1 MVTRKEDLKPET
13 IRHMKG
19 GSGSVA
25 VTRLFQPGSY
35 DSAIRMIARLRLPPQ
50 AGLGYHRHEGE
61 EEMISVVSGVAEYD
75 DDGLTTI
82 LHAGDVCLCK
92 NGHGHSIRNA
102 GQVDDLML
110 LAVITGVEPL

>member
-75 DDGLTTI
+75 
-82 LHAGDVCLCK
+82 
-92 NGHGHSIRNA
+92 HGHSIRNA